1 MKILYRRRLKMR
13 HLAPPV
19 LWVVLEC
26 VNRLLE
32 KGYKPENITLEKTY
46 PSEHGHSGRL
56 DICVSHAD
64 GSEYLLI
71 ECKTWGKEL
80 LI

>member
-1 MKILYRRRLKMR
+1 MR